1 MAMNAEAGG
10 AAPAPAP
17 PVRSVPGREGAPA
30 WVVPLYVGGLIV
42 LYLGG
47 ASGTTIQ
54 GANSLLS
61 TPLPGWRA
69 VVR

>member
-1 MAMNAEAGG
+1 VLQND
-10 AAPAPAP
+10 
-17 PVRSVPGREGAPA
+17 SNRE
-30 WVVPLYVGGLIV
+30 LIV